1 MALSSAR
8 MGTKREMPRCLRSDR
23 PGRGRGRG
31 RPPPPRPAGK
41 ILKNHFLQ
49 MPFPRIWDSIQY
61 SFVLT
66 QCITLSHCFNNNNLL
81 CLLRRTKDFF
91 CFFFILCFLEG
102 VTANFSRK
110 GGKSGNID
118 LHYSLVAR
126 RIDLNWSYTWNVFL
140 LKPCYL
146 TPGAKLT
153 SCTLQ
158 KFGHLKICD
167 QTKFIHQSSDWPQL
181 VF

>member
-1 MALSSAR
+1 M
-8 MGTKREMPRCLRSDR
+8 T
-23 PGRGRGRG
+23 GRGGEG
-31 RPPPPRPAGK
+31 GGGGLPLPAPQGK
-41 ILKNHFLQ
+41 FWKITSFKCHFLASETHFLQ
-49 MPFPRIWDSIQY
+49 MPFSRIWDSIQY
-61 SFVLT
+61 AFVST
-66 QCITLSHCFNNNNLL
+66 QCNTLSYCFNDNDLL

-102 VTANFSRK
+102 VTAYFSRK
-110 GGKSGNID
+110 GGKSGNIE

-126 RIDLNWSYTWNVFL
+126 RIDLTWSYTWNVFL

-167 QTKFIHQSSDWPQL
+167 QTKFIHQTSDWPQL